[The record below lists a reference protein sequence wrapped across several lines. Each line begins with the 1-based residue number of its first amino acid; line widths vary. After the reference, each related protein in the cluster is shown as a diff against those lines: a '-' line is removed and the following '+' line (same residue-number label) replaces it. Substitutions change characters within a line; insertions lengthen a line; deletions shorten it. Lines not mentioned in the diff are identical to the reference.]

1 MYVNLPAQSLPRN
14 CAQQELSF
22 SMRSVDRHPAHAKAG
37 GGGLVSEN
45 SSVFVSFRRHDKVHR
60 LGQGDGGW
68 GRGCL
73 KQQSLSQSS
82 GDLKFKIKVSAGLL
96 PAEG

>member
-1 MYVNLPAQSLPRN
+1 MQRLEGEGWCLRTPAYSSAFAAMIKYTDWGRG
-14 CAQQELSF
+14 
-22 SMRSVDRHPAHAKAG
+22 MG
-37 GGGLVSEN
+37 GGG
-45 SSVFVSFRRHDKVHR
+45 
-60 LGQGDGGW
+60 
-68 GRGCL
+68 GCL